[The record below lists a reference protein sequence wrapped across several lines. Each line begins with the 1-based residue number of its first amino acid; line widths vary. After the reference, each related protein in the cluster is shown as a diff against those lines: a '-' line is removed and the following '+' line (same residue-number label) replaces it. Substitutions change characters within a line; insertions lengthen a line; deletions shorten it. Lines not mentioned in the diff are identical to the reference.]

1 MEHNLKAFFDE
12 YIAKVGKYNAK
23 QKEGLTFLLTKLGES
38 KRITLLPAQAYVLA
52 TVAWETAYTFQ
63 PITEYGSVT
72 YLTSKKY
79 YPYIGRGYIQLTW
92 RSNYEKF
99 GKALRLDLVNHPN
112 LANEKGTAWKI
123 LEMGMTDNFGV
134 QDPDFTSHTLEDFI
148 TAETKYSDHFLNA
161 RRIINPKDLK
171 SCRPIADLAV
181 KFLSC
186 LTASATKELVIDMH
200 EHAKGFWE
208 TEIKEVN

>member
-1 MEHNLKAFFDE
+1 MKHNPEIFFGE
-12 YIAKVGKYNAK
+12 YTTKIGKYNK
-23 QKEGLTFLLTKLGES
+23 TQKEGLTFLLTKLQES
-38 KRITLLPAQAYVLA
+38 KRITLLPAKAYVLA

-63 PITEYGSVT
+63 PITEYGSVA
-72 YLTSKKY
+72 YIQAKPY
-79 YPYIGRGYIQLTW
+79 FPYIGRGYVQLTW
-92 RSNYEKF
+92 RSNYLKF
-99 GKALRLDLVNHPN
+99 GKALGIDLVEHRQ
-112 LANEKGTAWKI
+112 LANESETAWKI

-134 QDPDFTSHTLEDFI
+134 QDPDFTSYTLEDFI

-186 LTASATKELVIDMH
+186 LTASTTQEIVIDMH

-208 TEIKEVN
+208 GDGKA